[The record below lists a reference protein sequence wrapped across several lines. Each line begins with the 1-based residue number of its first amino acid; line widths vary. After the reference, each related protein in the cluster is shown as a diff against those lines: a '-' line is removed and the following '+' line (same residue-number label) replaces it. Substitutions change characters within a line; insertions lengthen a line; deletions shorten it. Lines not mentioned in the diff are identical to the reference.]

1 MEDMPTD
8 QFALVSPHRTE
19 NDLGLQTVDD
29 EANAGLST
37 AVGARAA
44 AVSPAVKSPPRSA
57 LSEAASDGAASSS
70 ASPLPPLAEPTPSG
84 ITLADYQST
93 GRVTRN
99 RTRAAEGK
107 EIRKPR
113 YNFKANAQNP
123 NAPEKPRWYNQTYLL
138 FLALRKAGQPLPRG
152 KLIPMALQ
160 LDMELSHARGLPPLF
175 GGKTPQN
182 TASGILTE
190 NRDQLFVSFIPEGQK
205 HVYFKLSYEPGNF
218 HTALEAYNSWN
229 DTLINIDWPY
239 LFSKNR
245 PAYEAMLRRKELI
258 VSPSRSSTPAAVT
271 DNKREDDSTES
282 KPPVKPLVFDAVK
295 DVASMCHEG
304 ADLKAELV
312 EGTADLA
319 NSPKRKR
326 EDDEAT
332 GDDLF
337 KKVCKLEPSVEEG
350 EELQTGLAG
359 APALPLV
366 PLDPPL
372 EEKHVKT
379 LKALERTKA
388 IRLADVKDPELVFT
402 NADDDVIP
410 TSLRDILEVKEST
423 IPNSGRGVFAKW
435 FLPANTEVG
444 FYFGIPMTEDE
455 FDSLKGN
462 LGVSNA
468 YAHRYR
474 LTVID
479 GTDEEGQPY
488 PVDNPHFYCPFHF
501 MNENPAHANMVFY
514 AGPLVNQ
521 IICMTTKDIHP
532 GEELFVN
539 YGTAVER
546 HWAGPP
552 DSRISSRS
560 TPDPQK
566 KTPGAHAK
574 KKAAAAKGKRKK
586 SNK

>member
-1 MEDMPTD
+1 MPTD
-8 QFALVSPHRTE
+8 QFAPVSPHRTE
-19 NDLGLQTVDD
+19 NDLCLQTVDD
-29 EANAGLST
+29 GAFASLPT
-37 AVGARAA
+37 AVGVRTAA
-44 AVSPAVKSPPRSA
+44 AVSPAVKSPPHSA

-218 HTALEAYNSWN
+218 HTALETYNSWN

-245 PAYEAMLRRKELI
+245 PAYEAM
-258 VSPSRSSTPAAVT
+258 
-271 DNKREDDSTES
+271 
-282 KPPVKPLVFDAVK
+282 
-295 DVASMCHEG
+295 
-304 ADLKAELV
+304 
-312 EGTADLA
+312 
-319 NSPKRKR
+319 KR

-332 GDDLF
+332 GGDF
-337 KKVCKLEPSVEEG
+337 SKKVCKLEPAVEER
-350 EELQTGLAG
+350 EEVQTGLAG

-423 IPNSGRGVFAKW
+423 VNFWRCCWVICLYSVLTSFLRRFQIPNSGRGVFAKW

-479 GTDEEGQPY
+479 GTDDEGQPY

-501 MNENPAHANMVFY
+501 MNENPGHANMVFY

-521 IICMTTKDIHP
+521 IICMTTKDIQP

-566 KTPGAHAK
+566 KTSGAHTK

>member
-1 MEDMPTD
+1 MDMSTD
-8 QFALVSPHRTE
+8 QLAPGSPHRTE
-19 NDLGLQTVDD
+19 QDLGLQAVVHGETVVS
-29 EANAGLST
+29 ST
-37 AVGARAA
+37 AMGARAA
-44 AVSPAVKSPPRSA
+44 AVSPAVKSPTPSA
-57 LSEAASDGAASSS
+57 LSEAASDGATSSS
-70 ASPLPPLAEPTPSG
+70 ASPLPPLAEASPSG
-84 ITLADYQST
+84 ITMADYQST

-99 RTRAAEGK
+99 RTRAAEGR

-218 HTALEAYNSWN
+218 NTALEAYNNWN

-245 PAYEAMLRRKELI
+245 PAYEATLRRKELI
-258 VSPSRSSTPAAVT
+258 VSPSRSSTPAPVP
-271 DNKREDDSTES
+271 DFKPEDDLAES
-282 KPPVKPLVFDAVK
+282 NPPIMPLVFDVK
-295 DVASMCHEG
+295 GEASMDLEG
-304 ADLKAELV
+304 ADLKAEPV
-312 EGTADLA
+312 ESTSHLSS
-319 NSPKRKR
+319 SPKRKR

-332 GDDLF
+332 RDGSLT
-337 KKVCKLEPSVEEG
+337 KTCKLEPSVDER

-359 APALPLV
+359 AQALPLV

-372 EEKHVKT
+372 EAKHVKT

-479 GTDEEGQPY
+479 GTDDEGQPY

-501 MNENPAHANMVFY
+501 MNENPGHANMVFY

-521 IICMTTKDIHP
+521 IICMTTKDIQP

-546 HWAGPP
+546 HWPGPV
-552 DSRISSRS
+552 DSRTSSRS

-566 KTPGAHAK
+566 KTSGPR
-574 KKAAAAKGKRKK
+574 KAAVKGKRKK